1 MRAGLPRDSRGSLE
15 VFNPDA
21 PTLIRPPRRDQPTSP
36 FLPSFTITTDDD
48 EVQAEEDKDAA
59 VGRAAQRAAEWG
71 LILQTDEHTGRPQG
85 VTARPSG
92 SGHTSERGNS
102 LDETARVLPRVS
114 EELRAA
120 LSAFQQTFVVSD
132 ATRPDHPILYAS
144 AGFFNM
150 TGYSSNEVIGR
161 NCRFL
166 QGSGTDPAEIA
177 KIRQALS
184 AGSNYCGRL
193 LNYKKDGTP
202 FWNLLTVAPIKDEDG
217 RVLKFIGMQVEVSKY
232 TEGSKDTAVRPN
244 GLPESLI
251 KYDGTN

>member
-1 MRAGLPRDSRGSLE
+1 ME

-36 FLPSFTITTDDD
+36 FLIADE
-48 EVQAEEDKDAA
+48 EVQEDDKDA
-59 VGRAAQRAAEWG
+59 AAQRAAEWG
-71 LILQTDEHTGRPQG
+71 LILQTDKHTGRPQG

-150 TGYSSNEVIGR
+150 TGYSSNEVVGR
-161 NCRFL
+161 N
-166 QGSGTDPAEIA
+166 
-177 KIRQALS
+177 
-184 AGSNYCGRL
+184 
-193 LNYKKDGTP
+193 
-202 FWNLLTVAPIKDEDG
+202 WWVAPCTC
-217 RVLKFIGMQVEVSKY
+217 S
-232 TEGSKDTAVRPN
+232 PN
-244 GLPESLI
+244 
-251 KYDGTN
+251 